1 MTTTTTSTT
10 ETNHESRYS
19 FQKLTV
25 TETFS
30 RLVTIYLHSAYTR
43 LFIKLACLMV
53 IPCTFIGMIIINY
66 VLAVVD
72 ARSDDDDDNTNN
84 NDPVSLKNWAAIRKY
99 RDPTI
104 PPVDQDLLHSERVLS
119 MLTSKISIT

>member
-1 MTTTTTSTT
+1 
-10 ETNHESRYS
+10 
-19 FQKLTV
+19 
-25 TETFS
+25 
-30 RLVTIYLHSAYTR
+30 
-43 LFIKLACLMV
+43 
-53 IPCTFIGMIIINY
+53 MIIINY